1 MPSQPSGPLRK
12 GDVAAFVPGGVVSS
26 RPVRVLVTGGHG
38 FVGSHLVERLLAGGV
53 EVRCLS
59 RRREVPER
67 LRGLAL
73 EVVAGDLETGVGLR
87 AALVGV
93 EEVWHLGA
101 LTRSRTR
108 REMLAV
114 NTAGTLRLAREA
126 LDLGL
131 SGRFVFCSS
140 LAAVGPATGPHALT
154 EEAPLQ
160 PVTTY
165 GLSKR
170 RAEEGLALLGS
181 KLPWVIVRPPAV
193 YGPRDRDQL
202 DLFRFAK
209 AGVVPLPPRG
219 KMAVIHVD
227 DLARLL
233 LALVPGGEDVS
244 HELFEPDDGHVGGW
258 SHKSFARAI
267 GWAVGKRITPLPLP
281 AFALR
286 AAARGDRLLRRAAA
300 KLTEDRV
307 GYMCHP
313 DWTVRDELRPPV
325 ARWLPEIGTRDGLK
339 ATAKWYREAGWL

>member
-1 MPSQPSGPLRK
+1 MTI
-12 GDVAAFVPGGVVSS
+12 AI
-26 RPVRVLVTGGHG
+26 TGATG
-38 FVGSHLVERLLAGGV
+38 FVGQAVLDQATQQGLTIRALVRKPQPPRAGV
-53 EVRCLS
+53 EWV
-59 RRREVPER
+59 E
-67 LRGLAL
+67 
-73 EVVAGDLETGVGLR
+73 GDLDDT
-87 AALVGV
+87 A
-93 EEVWHLGA
+93 A
-101 LTRSRTR
+101 LTRLVDRA
-108 REMLAV
+108 EAV
-114 NTAGTLRLAREA
+114 IHIAGVVNAPDEAGFTAGNVGGTLNVVTAAMVARTPRFVQVSSLSAREPQ
-126 LDLGL
+126 L
-131 SGRFVFCSS
+131 SI
-140 LAAVGPATGPHALT
+140 
-154 EEAPLQ
+154 
-160 PVTTY
+160 Y
-165 GLSKR
+165 G
-170 RAEEGLALLGS
+170 AS
-181 KLPWVIVRPPAV
+181 KLKGEKVVMASPLDWTIVRPPAV